1 MRIIILLMLLLLLP
15 SVGFCAPP
23 APVPAR
29 SVSLNLHQVK
39 LADFARV
46 VFGDL
51 LLKNYT
57 FDSEIIKNAEEISV
71 NWNSISLPA
80 VDEMAREIFTSR
92 GFDFVQVGK
101 VLMLGK
107 RKIIEEE
114 KGVLIY
120 KPRYRS
126 ARYLSDILAKVAD
139 SHQLGSRGLSTSPGF
154 RAAAA
159 SVSGQ
164 DNEKKGSPLAAFDKS
179 AVDQMAYQCDKK
191 ECVRL
196 ESLLV
201 DLDTVEA
208 QVVLRAAVY
217 EVGTTS
223 GNGSAVQLAAQL
235 LGGRFGVNF
244 GSVLAGGAGV
254 SVSVGGL
261 DAVLSVLDQ
270 DGRFKVVS
278 RPMLR
283 VRTGQ
288 QARFSVGQ
296 QVPVLGAIALDKNG
310 NSVQSV
316 DYRQSGTI
324 FTVQPDIRRD
334 VIDLDITQE
343 LSSFAITTTGVNNS
357 PTLLQRMAS
366 SQLSIKPG
374 EVVVFAGLEE
384 QKEDATDSRFFGWSV
399 GDKKSLST
407 TEVLLFIE
415 AQVI

>member
-1 MRIIILLMLLLLLP
+1 M
-15 SVGFCAPP
+15 
-23 APVPAR
+23 
-29 SVSLNLHQVK
+29 
-39 LADFARV
+39 
-46 VFGDL
+46 
-51 LLKNYT
+51 
-57 FDSEIIKNAEEISV
+57 
-71 NWNSISLPA
+71 
-80 VDEMAREIFTSR
+80 
-92 GFDFVQVGK
+92 
-101 VLMLGK
+101 
-107 RKIIEEE
+107 
-114 KGVLIY
+114 IY

-139 SHQLGSRGLSTSPGF
+139 AHQLGSRGLPTSPGF
-154 RAAAA
+154 RAAAVNA
-159 SVSGQ
+159 FGQ
-164 DNEKKGSPLAAFDKS
+164 DSEKQGSALATFDKS
-179 AVDQMAYQCDKK
+179 AVDQMAYRCDKK
-191 ECVRL
+191 ECARL
-196 ESLLV
+196 ENLLV
-201 DLDTVEA
+201 ELDTVEA

-223 GNGSAVQLAAQL
+223 GKGSAVQIAAQL

-244 GSVLAGGAGV
+244 GSSVAGGADV
-254 SVSVGGL
+254 RVTVGGL

-288 QARFSVGQ
+288 QAKFSVGQ

-343 LSSFAITTTGVNNS
+343 LSSFAITATGVNNS

-366 SQLSIKPG
+366 SKLSITPG

-384 QKEDATDSRFFGWSV
+384 QKEDATDSRFFGWPV
-399 GDKKSLST
+399 GDKKTHNT

-415 AQVI
+415 AQLI